1 MLNAKDVKHF
11 LSATAKCHSEQ
22 GSGSDASEESR
33 RRTAYK
39 NSKIN
44 TTLRNDWLT
53 TKPYKMPALLYYQ
66 VGEDGAEGAS
76 QKGAK
81 KGKKNQKCVSL
92 FLLFWSLI
100 FKYFNAVRQN
110 GKAVGVVV
118 IILNRNHIL
127 AFKVREDVPYA
138 VAVGAEAFW
147 QGAYYVGAFKNLIT
161 SATTPAC
168 QNFKNKHTFCV

>member
-1 MLNAKDVKHF
+1 MRF
-11 LSATAKCHSEQ
+11 F
-22 GSGSDASEESR
+22 
-33 RRTAYK
+33 
-39 NSKIN
+39 
-44 TTLRNDWLT
+44 
-53 TKPYKMPALLYYQ
+53 
-66 VGEDGAEGAS
+66 
-76 QKGAK
+76 
-81 KGKKNQKCVSL
+81 

-147 QGAYYVGAFKNLIT
+147 QSAYYVGAFKNLIT
-161 SATTPAC
+161 SATASVC
-168 QNFKNKHTFCV
+168 QNLKNKHTFCV